1 MSTSTQYALKESDS
15 QKANHTYDLGLTK
28 LKTLPNSDLCK
39 RVLLLNSM
47 GTLIERSPSFT
58 LHSFSSRFQSKEE
71 WRKHMASEFLSTQ
84 TNPDASYNIVS
95 APKNTSLDSL
105 TLLMDCLQITNKK
118 RSNTNSIR
126 GVRSKTIDK
135 GKRGSRSRKG
145 TEKR

>member
-1 MSTSTQYALKESDS
+1 MSASTQCAMNEAES

-47 GTLIERSPSFT
+47 GTLIERTPSFT
-58 LHSFSSRFQSKEE
+58 LNSFSSRFQTKEE

-84 TNPDASYNIVS
+84 TNPDASYHIVA

-105 TLLMDCLQITNKK
+105 TLLMDCLQITDKK
-118 RSNTNSIR
+118 RSSPSSIR
-126 GVRSKTIDK
+126 GVRSRTIDK
-135 GKRGSRSRKG
+135 GKRGPKPRKG
-145 TEKR
+145 MDYR